1 LRYFFFLLSK
11 SLTLSETNVNI
22 IFVSYNSVITT

>member
-1 LRYFFFLLSK
+1 
-11 SLTLSETNVNI
+11 VNI